1 MKSSICFNYLVF
13 WGQDVSK
20 SNDYNEPLKST
31 FAWINKQRIFQEC
44 LALLLPPPSMQRTSK
59 RFVASQTNEQVAVMN
74 QKCNVN
80 EKWGQEQA
88 SGKTLA
94 YKNPT
99 VYDCTF
105 PESAEKTM
113 FFSLLSNV

>member
-1 MKSSICFNYLVF
+1 
-13 WGQDVSK
+13 
-20 SNDYNEPLKST
+20 
-31 FAWINKQRIFQEC
+31 
-44 LALLLPPPSMQRTSK
+44 
-59 RFVASQTNEQVAVMN
+59 MN